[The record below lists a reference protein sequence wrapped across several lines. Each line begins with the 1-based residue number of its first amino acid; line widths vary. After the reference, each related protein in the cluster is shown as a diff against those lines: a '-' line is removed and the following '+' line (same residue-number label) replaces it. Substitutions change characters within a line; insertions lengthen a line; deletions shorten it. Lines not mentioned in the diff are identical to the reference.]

1 MHRKRILSPVV
12 MESTSGVSH
21 GPTGEMEIT
30 GTAGRTRRRT
40 GGGEDQGEDHGEDRG
55 KENIVSAIIEEV
67 VPDNNVLNSQG
78 RLHMIM

>member
-1 MHRKRILSPVV
+1 MIKVTVGVGTPLAMHSRRILSPVV

-30 GTAGRTRRRT
+30 GTAGRT
-40 GGGEDQGEDHGEDRG
+40 GGRG
-55 KENIVSAIIEEV
+55 ENIVSAIIEEV

-78 RLHMIM
+78 KLHVVM